1 MRKSLLGRAGWSS
14 VVPAAALVTVLA
26 TGAATAAQLV
36 ADAGVSPAGVVCER
50 LRVVRHH
57 RLVAQHC
64 PPAPDEGAHLGA
76 HLGAHDGAPGEAPGG
91 TPHPPHRILRFPL

>member
-36 ADAGVSPAGVVCER
+36 ADADISPADVVCER

-64 PPAPDEGAHLGA
+64 PPAPDEGAHVGG
-76 HLGAHDGAPGEAPGG
+76 HVGAPGEAPGG
-91 TPHPPHRILRFPL
+91 TPDTPHRILRFPL